1 MQQLEDYFE
10 FLTPEDIRVKGTR
23 IGIEHIL
30 YEYVVGGKTAEEIA
44 ELFHTVSLE
53 QVYGTIL
60 YYLRDRDTVG
70 KYLENWL
77 DYTNKARAEFD
88 RDPPPFVAKVLRW
101 KLERLTQVEEVSK

>member
-1 MQQLEDYFE
+1 MQLEDYFE

-30 YEYVVGGKTAEEIA
+30 YEYVVGGKTAEDIA

-53 QVYGTIL
+53 QVYATIF

-77 DYTNKARAEFD
+77 DYTNKSQAEFD

-101 KLERLTQVEEVSK
+101 KLERLTQLEAMSK